1 MRKWIKMFEEAEET
15 ADLKVLPKLGVDLV
29 EKAKQGRIY
38 VPIGREREIEE
49 AMRILNRKTKNNP
62 CLVGDPGVGKTAIV
76 EGIACMI
83 ATGDCPDSIAGR
95 RIFEI
100 SLTDIMAEGDVPK
113 TIKKL
118 LKELE
123 DNPDVIVFIDEVHTI
138 MKQDDLAN
146 GFKPAMARGNMR
158 LIGATTLNEYRQY
171 IEADGALE
179 RRFQKVKV
187 EQPSVEDCITI
198 LRGIKDKFEDFHG
211 VLYDDDAIVACV
223 RLSDRYVKDKFLP
236 DKAIDLIDEIGAKIR
251 TARRSGRKLDPRIV
265 ELEAELETV
274 KSQKNRAVANQ
285 QYELSG
291 QYRRREAE
299 ILQELEGLNAN
310 LPAAEREVITKQ
322 MVEEFVSK
330 KFGIPNISSDESGDK
345 RRAKELASNLKVD
358 IIGQDEP
365 IDKIARVIKRNFAG
379 LRDPNRP
386 IGTFLLC
393 GTTGVGKTFTV
404 KKLAEH
410 LTGDI
415 KNYIRFDMSEFK
427 QPHQV
432 ARLIGSPPG
441 YVGYGTGGELT
452 NKVKDR
458 PNSII
463 LFDEVEKADPSIFD
477 ILLQVFDDGRLT
489 SSEGKTV
496 DFSNTIIFMTTNE
509 GASSITKAAPSIG
522 FGARQ
527 EEANDQRI
535 KSSVRNALMAK
546 FRPEFL
552 NRIDEIIVFNPLPQ
566 SSAMSI
572 LDVQLK
578 DLTKR
583 LESQGFSITFGQNIK
598 NRLVEVG
605 FDPQMGA
612 RPMRRA
618 VQSVVESPLADYILD
633 NDDVKTLY
641 VDYDT
646 SLGKVTVNDVPMN
659 EKKRHIVRSFRLFS

>member
-1 MRKWIKMFEEAEET
+1 MFEEAEEKSE
-15 ADLKVLPKLGVDLV
+15 LKVLPKLGVDLI
-29 EKAKQGRIY
+29 EKAKQGKIY

-83 ATGDCPDSIAGR
+83 ATGDCPSSIADR

-138 MKQDDLAN
+138 MKNDDLAN

-158 LIGATTLNEYRQY
+158 LIGATTLNEFRQY

-179 RRFQKVKV
+179 RRFQKVMV

-251 TARRSGRKLDPRIV
+251 TARKSGKKLDPKIE
-265 ELEAELETV
+265 ELEIELEMV
-274 KSQKNRAVANQ
+274 KTQKNRAVANQ

-291 QYRRREAE
+291 EFRRREGE
-299 ILQELEGLNAN
+299 ILKELEELNSN

-330 KFGIPNISSDESGDK
+330 KFGIPNISSDASGDK
-345 RRAKELASNLKVD
+345 RRAKELASNLKLD
-358 IIGQDEP
+358 IIGQHEA
-365 IDKIARVIKRNFAG
+365 IDKITRVIKRNFAG

-404 KKLAEH
+404 KKLTEY

-415 KNYIRFDMSEFK
+415 KNFIRFDMSEFK

-509 GASSITKAAPSIG
+509 GASAITKAAPSIG

-535 KSSVRNALMAK
+535 KSSVRNALMSK
-546 FRPEFL
+546 FRPEFI
-552 NRIDEIIVFNPLPQ
+552 NRIDEVIIFNPLPE

-578 DLTKR
+578 DLTRR
-583 LESQGFSITFGQNIK
+583 LESQGFSITFGENIK

-605 FDPQMGA
+605 FDAQLGA

-633 NDDVKTLY
+633 NEDVKTLY

-659 EKKRHIVRSFRLFS
+659 EKKSHIVRSFRLFS